1 MDTLAVVC
9 EDNIE
14 CAEDR
19 DEVRC
24 RDGADQYKNNPIVYA
39 MTAGACMIYVVL
51 KMVWLFHQ
59 RHQLYG
65 DEEEDEDDLE
75 MRQMVLNAN
84 QDQDVY

>member
-9 EDNIE
+9 DDNIE
-14 CAEDR
+14 CAKDR
-19 DEVRC
+19 DEALC
-24 RDGADQYKNNPIVYA
+24 RPGADKYNPLVYA
-39 MTAGACMIYVVL
+39 MTVETCLVYVVL
-51 KMVWLFHQ
+51 KIVWFFHQ

-65 DEEEDEDDLE
+65 EEEEDEDDLE